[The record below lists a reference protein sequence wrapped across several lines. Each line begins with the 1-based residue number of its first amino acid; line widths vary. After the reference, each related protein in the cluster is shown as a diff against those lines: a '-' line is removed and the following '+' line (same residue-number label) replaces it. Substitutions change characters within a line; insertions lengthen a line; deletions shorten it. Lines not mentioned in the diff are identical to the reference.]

1 MRISDWS
8 SDVCSSDLL
17 IAEIV
22 HQAGVPAGIINL
34 VFGSG
39 TETGAQLT
47 AHPLIDRVS
56 FIGSHA
62 AAGCVS
68 REVSGEIKPLSLTL
82 RRMSVEVMIVD
93 DVSDPDITRKEPA
106 AMQEIASAKR

>member
-39 TETGAQLT
+39 AETGAQLT

-62 AAGCVS
+62 AAGRVA
-68 REVSGEIKPLSLTL
+68 REVSGAIKPLSLTL
-82 RRMSVEVMIVD
+82 RRMSVEVMLD
-93 DVSDPDITRKEPA
+93 GDVSDPDRKSTRLN
-106 AMQEIASAKR
+106 SSHL